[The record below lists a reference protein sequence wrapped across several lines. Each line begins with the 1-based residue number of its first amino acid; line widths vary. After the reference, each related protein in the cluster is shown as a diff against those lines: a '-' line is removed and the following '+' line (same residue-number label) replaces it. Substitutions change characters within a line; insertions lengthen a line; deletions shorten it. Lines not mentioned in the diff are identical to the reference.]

1 MVAWSWREAA
11 SPFDHRPALRQVRLP
26 AKSKSDLRFGD
37 RISGIPQYV
46 GLIGRDAKKAKTVS
60 AGFYLS
66 NDDRAPGEARRAVRT
81 TFAQWRLP
89 SVVNDAVV
97 AVSELVTNAVRHGLP
112 PVHLLL
118 RLRPGQVRMEV
129 DDARPE
135 LLVAQVAPDLLAE
148 SGRGLAIVD
157 ELADDSGS
165 QRIPGD
171 GKSVYASWNIV
182 ESTEEADSVDAD
194 ADN

>member
-1 MVAWSWREAA
+1 LLLGR
-11 SPFDHRPALRQVRLP
+11 FDCC
-26 AKSKSDLRFGD
+26 KSRSDFRFGAC
-37 RISGIPQYV
+37 ISGIPRYV
-46 GLIGRDAKKAKTVS
+46 GLIGRDAKKGSNAS
-60 AGFYLS
+60 AAFYLS

-81 TFAQWRLP
+81 TFTQWRLP
-89 SVVNDAVV
+89 SVVNNAVV

-118 RLRPGQVRMEV
+118 RRRPGQVRMEV

-135 LLVAQVAPDLLAE
+135 LLVAQVTPDLLAE

-171 GKSVYASWNIV
+171 GKSVFASWNIV
-182 ESTEEADSVDAD
+182 DATDEADSLDAD
-194 ADN
+194 ADT

>member
-1 MVAWSWREAA
+1 MGV
-11 SPFDHRPALRQVRLP
+11 
-26 AKSKSDLRFGD
+26 
-37 RISGIPQYV
+37 IS
-46 GLIGRDAKKAKTVS
+46 RDAKKANTGS

-81 TFAQWRLP
+81 TFTQWRLP

-118 RLRPGQVRMEV
+118 RRRPGQVRMEV
-129 DDARPE
+129 DDARPD
-135 LLVAQVAPDLLAE
+135 LLAAQVTPDLLAE

-171 GKSVYASWNIV
+171 GKSVYASWNV
-182 ESTEEADSVDAD
+182 VDSTEEADSVDAD
-194 ADN
+194 AGN